1 MIKNE
6 LGDNLVHF
14 FNTYHIVIYE
24 KDMNELNN
32 FVISNGN
39 YDNKS
44 VCLKSN
50 TLIVSL
56 IDGLA
61 ITRSA
66 DKLEWNSGNLTYT
79 IVLNNKTNTS
89 YVNPSVVDIFDNNLI
104 DFVTGSVTIKGSKM
118 SQENYDYDN
127 NMHTLVIRLDNLT
140 ANSETTIAFSVKR
153 KGNRPFR
160 LISDC
165 TLYYGDNLMKKS
177 NKVIVTAGNFVYSRR
192 DNYDCKAPFW
202 RV

>member
-1 MIKNE
+1 
-6 LGDNLVHF
+6 
-14 FNTYHIVIYE
+14 
-24 KDMNELNN
+24 MNELNN
-32 FVISNGN
+32 FAISNGN

-56 IDGLA
+56 IDDLA

-89 YVNPSVVDIFDNNLI
+89 YVNPSVVDILDNNLI

-140 ANSETTIAFSVKR
+140 ANSETTITFSVKR